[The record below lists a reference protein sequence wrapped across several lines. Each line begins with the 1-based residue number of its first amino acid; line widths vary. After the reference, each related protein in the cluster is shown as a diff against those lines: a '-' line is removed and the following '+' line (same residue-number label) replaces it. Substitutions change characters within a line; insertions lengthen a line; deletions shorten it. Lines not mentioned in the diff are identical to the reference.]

1 MRSIASRWAWAS
13 FSSAWLALL
22 PLLASATVAQTAAP
36 REHGEPTLA
45 AVPEKVY
52 LTVDEALELAFP
64 GAVVAKDTLY
74 LTDVQRER
82 ASKLAGAEVELK
94 IARPYVATKDGKLV
108 GTAYV
113 DVHRVRALRE
123 TMLVVVDP
131 EGKVARVELLAFG
144 EPTEYVPKAEWYGQ
158 FKGRKLDD
166 ELELKR
172 AIRGIAGATLSA
184 RATTDCV
191 RRVLAV
197 HAALQPEPKPE
208 PTPQPEPKPE
218 PAPTPT
224 PTPTPTPAPTPAP
237 KPEGGG
243 R

>member
-1 MRSIASRWAWAS
+1 MVPTMRSIASRWAWAS
-13 FSSAWLALL
+13 SSSALLALL
-22 PLLASATVAQTAAP
+22 PLVAGAAVVETVAP
-36 REHGEPTLA
+36 REESTSALA
-45 AVPEKVY
+45 SLPEKVY

-64 GAVVAKDTLY
+64 GAKVAKDTVY
-74 LTDVQRER
+74 LTDEQRAR
-82 ASKLAGAEVELK
+82 ATKLAGEDVELK
-94 IARPYVATKDGKLV
+94 LARPYVATKDGKV
-108 GTAYV
+108 IGTAYV
-113 DVHRVRALRE
+113 DVHRVRALKE

-144 EPTEYVPKAEWYGQ
+144 EPLEYVPKPEWYGQ

-197 HAALQPEPKPE
+197 HAALQPEPA
-208 PTPQPEPKPE
+208 PQPEPKPE
-218 PAPTPT
+218 PKPEPV
-224 PTPTPTPAPTPAP
+224 PEPVPTPAP
-237 KPEGGG
+237 KPEGSGQ
-243 R
+243 